1 MKSRELLSIVLSLII
16 VLGVTAGS
24 AYAQTDE
31 ADTSDSV
38 EIEAFDD
45 DRDDDRDDY
54 RDGKRDLDD
63 RLEAFCEMTDEEK
76 RQLFADHP
84 RLEQFA
90 DRLADYCDLS
100 GDERE
105 TAIDEFIR
113 EHVPEAQDLDDK
125 LDRYC
130 EMSDEEKLELI
141 SKYDKSEDLVDR
153 MNAYCELDEDAREAY
168 IEEHKAE
175 FKMKH
180 DKDIRDKLDRY
191 CEMSDEDKRAFL
203 AEHEKAE
210 DHAEKMNEYCELD
223 EDARADYIKEH
234 KDEYKSQMK
243 DKMTDMKMDKVEGK
257 HMDYNRL
264 CALSESDRALE
275 FDDPEKLVRIYNWC
289 NMSTEEREEYKRET
303 HDSMK
308 EKMSDMK
315 ENGKDALTRIQ
326 ENPNIP
332 ERIKT
337 MIMEKL
343 DISDERTD
351 EIRMKYEEKHG
362 DFDEKKSELKIKFK
376 NHMATMKIQMS
387 LEHRSAIQ
395 DRVAEMKAFKIDL
408 RERSSELSDEERQ
421 ELRAEFV
428 EKAKDIRLAWISPLH
443 QMNAGIDAAEIE
455 CREGFSLLLKESNG
469 RAMCLKAD
477 TALKM
482 IDRGI
487 AVPAI

>member
-1 MKSRELLSIVLSLII
+1 MKSRELLSIVLSLIM

-31 ADTSDSV
+31 ADIDDSV

-45 DRDDDRDDY
+45 RDDDKYDY
-54 RDGKRDLDD
+54 RDGKHDLGDKLD
-63 RLEAFCEMTDEEK
+63 RYCEMTDEEK
-76 RQLFADHP
+76 R
-84 RLEQFA
+84 
-90 DRLADYCDLS
+90 
-100 GDERE
+100 
-105 TAIDEFIR
+105 
-113 EHVPEAQDLDDK
+113 
-125 LDRYC
+125 
-130 EMSDEEKLELI
+130 ELI
-141 SKYDKSEDLVDR
+141 SKYDKAEEHVDR
-153 MNAYCELDEDAREAY
+153 INAYCELDEDGRDAY

-180 DKDIRDKLDRY
+180 DKDIRDKLARY

-210 DHAEKMNEYCELD
+210 DHAAKMNEYCELD
-223 EDARADYIKEH
+223 EDAREAYIKEH

-243 DKMTDMKMDKVEGK
+243 KMDKGK
-257 HMDYNRL
+257 HMDYDRI

-275 FDDPEKLVRIYNWC
+275 FDDLEKLERISNWC
-289 NMSTEEREEYKRET
+289 NMSIEEREEYKKET
-303 HDSMK
+303 HDMK
-308 EKMSDMK
+308 KNDMKMDKVHDKMKMSDMSPRLK
-315 ENGKDALTRIQ
+315 A
-326 ENPNIP
+326 
-332 ERIKT
+332 
-337 MIMEKL
+337 MIMDKR

-362 DFDEKKSELKIKFK
+362 NFDEKKSELKMKFK
-376 NHMATMKIQMS
+376 NHMAKMRVEMS

-408 RERSSELSDEERQ
+408 RERSADLTDEEKQ
-421 ELRAEFV
+421 ELREEFV
-428 EKAKDIRLAWISPLH
+428 EKAKDIRLAWVSPRH

-455 CREGFSLLLKESNG
+455 CREGFSLVLKESNG